1 MAARTP
7 PLAPPEPALPGGGA
21 PAPTSA
27 SPGAVSR
34 YFVALRPGQRARA
47 ALGAFARD
55 LAGRFGGRAVA
66 PADIH
71 LTLAFI
77 GQAPRSAEHAI
88 AGAVAALPRP
98 GTLALAR
105 VGSFDGRLLWLA
117 PPEPAQPWLA
127 QLAAELRVQL
137 EGIEVAFDRKRFRPH
152 VTLVRGARGADRDAL
167 AQIPVPAAAGAFGQ
181 GRAWLV
187 ESTLLPSGSRYRWV
201 EAPAST
207 RGEGVNAA

>member
-7 PLAPPEPALPGGGA
+7 PLAQPEPALRGRDPPASTGA
-21 PAPTSA
+21 ARA
-27 SPGAVSR
+27 ALSR

-117 PPEPAQPWLA
+117 PPEPPAQWLA
-127 QLAAELRVQL
+127 QLAGELRVQL
-137 EGIEVAFDRKRFRPH
+137 ERVGVAFDRKRFRPH

-167 AQIPVPAAAGAFGQ
+167 AQIQVPAAAGGFGRA
-181 GRAWLV
+181 RAWLV
-187 ESTLLPSGSRYRWV
+187 ESTLLPSGSRYRWI
-201 EAPAST
+201 ETPAGT